1 MCAAHFRRNKL
12 GRLRRLLKTAQKK
25 GWNLAVMELLALEAL
40 LKRSPPEV
48 WGDFACRL
56 LRLVQSARPPK
67 AGQRA
72 SWHYRL
78 RTLLLDLCAKAPKI
92 TGATNNRT
100 EQLIGRGFKMR
111 IKSMRGFKRP
121 DNRIRFLHLA
131 LALDERAQREGWLY
145 LI

>member
-25 GWNLAVMELLALEAL
+25 GWNLVVMELLALEAL
-40 LKRSPPEV
+40 LKRSPPEI

-67 AGQRA
+67 PGEQA
-72 SWHYRL
+72 SWHYRF
-78 RTLLLDLCAKAPKI
+78 RMLLLELWEKAPQV
-92 TGATNNRT
+92 TGVMWTN
-100 EQLIGRGFKMR
+100 GRRPMADG
-111 IKSMRGFKRP
+111 IYTKSMRGFKRP
-121 DNRIRFLHLA
+121 DNRIRFLHVA